1 MRNQPKNAYFR
12 VMNLTKNFTLAELTY
27 ADPAHGIENNPSPMV
42 IENLKLLAEK
52 VLQPIRD
59 HFKIPVIVTSGYRS
73 PEYNLRIGGAI
84 NSQHMRGEA
93 VDIDLGP
100 KNREV
105 FEWVINN
112 LTVDQIIWELGTPP
126 PNGNPE
132 WIHISYKKS
141 GNRNMVTRAEQK
153 NSKIVYYIMPR

>member
-1 MRNQPKNAYFR
+1 
-12 VMNLTKNFTLAELTY
+12 MNLTKNFTLSELSY
-27 ADPAHGIENNPSPMV
+27 ANPEHGIENTPPPMV

-84 NSQHMRGEA
+84 NSQHIRGEA
-93 VDIDLGP
+93 VDIDLGL
-100 KNREV
+100 KNRDV

-112 LTVDQIIWELGTPP
+112 LQFDQIIWEMGTPP
-126 PNGNPE
+126 PKGNPE
-132 WIHISYKKS
+132 WIHISYKKE
-141 GNRNMVTRAEQK
+141 GNRNMITRAEQK
-153 NSKIVYYIMPR
+153 NSKVVYYIMPR

>member
-1 MRNQPKNAYFR
+1 VQNQPKNAYFR
-12 VMNLTKNFTLAELTY
+12 AMNLTKNFTLAELTY
-27 ADPAHGIENNPSPMV
+27 ANPIHGIENNPSPMV

-93 VDIDLGP
+93 VDIDLGE
-100 KNREV
+100 KNGEV
-105 FEWVINN
+105 FWWCVQNMHF
-112 LTVDQIIWELGTPP
+112 DQMIWEFGTPP
-126 PNGNPE
+126 PNGNPD
-132 WIHISYKKS
+132 WIHISFKKEN
-141 GNRNMVTRAEQK
+141 NRKMVTRAVKK
-153 NSKIVYYIMPR
+153 NSRTEYHIIPV

>member
-1 MRNQPKNAYFR
+1 MK
-12 VMNLTKNFTLAELTY
+12 LTENFTLSELTK
-27 ADPAHGIENNPSPMV
+27 ANPAHGIDNTPTQEA

-73 PEYNLRIGGAI
+73 VEYNKAIGGSQKPL
-84 NSQHMRGEA
+84 SQHTKGQA

-105 FEWVINN
+105 FEWIVDN
-112 LTVDQIIWELGTPP
+112 LEWDQLIWEFGTPP
-126 PNGNPE
+126 PNGNPD

-141 GNRNMVTRAEQK
+141 GNRNMVTRAEKK
-153 NSKIVYYIMPR
+153 NSKTVYYIMPR

>member
-12 VMNLTKNFTLAELTY
+12 AMNLTKNFTLAELTY
-27 ADPAHGIENNPSPMV
+27 SDPAHGIENIPSPMV

-126 PNGNPE
+126 PNGNPQ